1 MRWSFI
7 CQWIRLAVLF
17 HHQLHRRCY
26 PGFQERRRHPEKD
39 GRKVCSVCVK
49 ISCEVP
55 SAEFNGIIVGDS
67 VSGELEGKLRHLKK
81 NGRYPLLANKLMW
94 KKKVFSQSWST
105 GPNVSIVEETPIY
118 NWICPRIC
126 PPTSYF
132 HVFPMIR
139 SQVWCMCWVCVCVCL
154 CVVFLP
160 LSVGVC
166 QAAVTELRGK

>member
-1 MRWSFI
+1 MWWSVSESGLLCFSI
-7 CQWIRLAVLF
+7 ISSTADVIRVF
-17 HHQLHRRCY
+17 KSEGDIPRT
-26 PGFQERRRHPEKD
+26 KD
-39 GRKVCSVCVK
+39 GSKVCSVCAK
-49 ISCEVP
+49 MSCEVP

-67 VSGELEGKLRHLKK
+67 VSGELERKLRHLKK
-81 NGRYPLLANKLMW
+81 NGSYPLLVNKLMW
-94 KKKVFSQSWST
+94 KKSLFSQSWST

-118 NWICPRIC
+118 KWICPRIC

-132 HVFPMIR
+132 HFFPMIR